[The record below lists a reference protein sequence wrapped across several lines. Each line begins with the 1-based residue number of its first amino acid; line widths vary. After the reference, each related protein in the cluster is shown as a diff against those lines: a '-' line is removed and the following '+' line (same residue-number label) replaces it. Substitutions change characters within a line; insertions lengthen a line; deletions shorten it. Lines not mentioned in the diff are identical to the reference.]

1 MKVMLISVRAET
13 IAGPVFPM
21 GLACIAAAARRAG
34 HDVIVKDMRPVEKTS
49 VLSETIKEF
58 YPDVIG
64 ISVRNI
70 DDQNMEEPSFLLD
83 EAASALAECRKLS
96 KAPIVLGGAG
106 FSIFPEAAL
115 SYVGADMGI
124 EGEGEIAFPAL
135 LDRLERGEDLAGL
148 PGLHVAGQGLQGKRS
163 FVRTLDGLPF
173 PDYGDFPLSAAQRD
187 LWVQVQG
194 GRGCPLGCSYCS
206 TAAVEG
212 RTKRKRS
219 ADVLVRELG
228 RLAAGGFRRFYF
240 VDNTFNLPLTYA
252 KEICRRIIE
261 AGLDIRWMC
270 IIYPAYVDEEFVRL
284 MAEAGC
290 RHASLGLESGSE
302 KILRSMN
309 KRFTPDDVRRASHL
323 LAECGINQMGFL
335 LLGGPG
341 ETRETVEE
349 SIAFAESLKI
359 DMVKATIG
367 IRIYPGTE
375 LARTAAAEGVI
386 APDDNLL
393 HPRFYLAKGLEE
405 WLRERI
411 RRWATE
417 RPKWVS

>member
-1 MKVMLISVRAET
+1 MKVLLISVRTET
-13 IAGPVFPM
+13 VAGPVFPM
-21 GLACIAAAARRAG
+21 GLACVAAAARRAG
-34 HDVIVKDMRPVEKTS
+34 HNVVVRDMIPAERTS
-49 VLSETIKEF
+49 VLSATIREF
-58 YPDVIG
+58 PPDVIG

-70 DDQNMEEPSFLLD
+70 DDQNMEKPRFLIE
-83 EAASALAECRKLS
+83 EAAATVAECRKLS
-96 KAPIVLGGAG
+96 RAPIILGGAG
-106 FSIFPEAAL
+106 FNIFPEAAL
-115 SYVGADMGI
+115 SFLGADMGI
-124 EGEGEIAFPAL
+124 EGEGEVAFPAL
-135 LDRLERGEDLAGL
+135 LARLERVEDLAGL
-148 PGLHVAGQGLQGKRS
+148 PGLHVAGKGLQGKRS
-163 FVRTLDGLPF
+163 FIRTLDELPF
-173 PDYGDFPLSAAQRD
+173 PDYSDLPLSSAEND

-212 RTKRKRS
+212 RVKRMRS
-219 ADVLVRELG
+219 ASELVRELA
-228 RLAAGGFRRFYF
+228 RLAGEGFRRFIF
-240 VDNTFNLPLTYA
+240 VDNTFNLPLSYA
-252 KEICRRIIE
+252 KEICRGII
-261 AGLDIRWMC
+261 AQRLDIHWMC

-290 RHASLGLESGSE
+290 RQASLGFESGSE
-302 KILRSMN
+302 KVLRSMN
-309 KRFTPDDVRRASHL
+309 KRFTPDDVRRASHM

-393 HPRFYLAKGLEE
+393 HPQFYLAKGLEE